1 MSGKRNNTPQTVRG
15 QAVHQEKTFPRF
27 SIAQRWEHA
36 VLLISGLVLLLTGL
50 PQKYREF
57 SISQDLLST
66 PDRVELIRNIHHIAA
81 VILALEAVYH
91 LGRIIYLMAKRR
103 LPGDLLP
110 IWQDVLDAGHMLR
123 YLLFLRSDKPKF
135 GRYNFEQKVTYWFIF
150 FGLLIMGASGFIIWF
165 PIFFTNFLPG
175 GVVPAAKLAHSTEA
189 VVAAIFVIVWHVYH
203 VHVERTNLSMFTGRL
218 SEDEMREYHEK
229 EYERLTGQ
237 TASKIPPGGKK

>member
-1 MSGKRNNTPQTVRG
+1 MSGKRKNTPQTVRK
-15 QAVHQEKTFPRF
+15 QAVKQETIFPRF
-27 SIAQRWEHA
+27 SLAQRWEHA
-36 VLLISGLVLLLTGL
+36 VLLLSGLVLILTGL
-50 PQKYREF
+50 PQKYRDL

-66 PDRVELIRNIHHIAA
+66 PDRVELIRTIHHVAA
-81 VILALEAVYH
+81 IVLALEAVYH

-110 IWQDVLDAGHMLR
+110 TWQDVRDAGHMFQ

-135 GRYNFEQKVTYWFIF
+135 GRYNFEQKVTYWFVF
-150 FGLLIMGASGFIIWF
+150 FGFFLMGVSGFIIWF
-165 PIFFTNFLPG
+165 PIFFTQFLPG

-189 VVAAIFVIVWHVYH
+189 VVAAIFIIIWHVYH

-229 EYERLTGQ
+229 EYERLTGGSGSNAQ
-237 TASKIPPGGKK
+237 AGGKK